1 MPVKHLS
8 ANCIPGSLTSYFL
21 IIINIHHF
29 IYIPLMFDESSLLSK
44 VQKSYADALLV
55 GLLLFLGPICL
66 ADTLVN
72 GPVFSIKWSK
82 ELSQFTASISKLK
95 KIKTYLLP
103 SQSKVRHQWSG
114 SDSGTNSEDKMCEG
128 AVPKLGTTIHI
139 TALDGIINVNSLFTL
154 AVFIGLA
161 WNPHDLNNSLATDTN
176 CFAKPKVAEDLV
188 AFHVYS
194 FSCFL
199 FSSLIALCLKQAIR
213 LAKSAHH
220 FPTIYSLDLA
230 QINKNA
236 LRVGYLVSAA
246 GSVCG
251 SVFLMLALINVV
263 QIKLGIL
270 GCGSKH
276 TYGAVI
282 PLVIF
287 VPLGL
292 LINVCTI
299 FYAFTR

>member
-1 MPVKHLS
+1 MLCGRF
-8 ANCIPGSLTSYFL
+8 AGILL
-21 IIINIHHF
+21 QR
-29 IYIPLMFDESSLLSK
+29 LSLLAQF
-44 VQKSYADALLV
+44 VWAYTLL
-55 GLLLFLGPICL
+55 
-66 ADTLVN
+66 N
-72 GPVFSIKWSK
+72 GPFFKVNRP
-82 ELSQFTASISKLK
+82 LRQFIASISKPK

-114 SDSGTNSEDKMCEG
+114 SDSGTNNSGDKMCEG

-292 LINVCTI
+292 LINVCTV

>member
-1 MPVKHLS
+1 MS
-8 ANCIPGSLTSYFL
+8 
-21 IIINIHHF
+21 
-29 IYIPLMFDESSLLSK
+29 
-44 VQKSYADALLV
+44 
-55 GLLLFLGPICL
+55 
-66 ADTLVN
+66 
-72 GPVFSIKWSK
+72 
-82 ELSQFTASISKLK
+82 
-95 KIKTYLLP
+95 
-103 SQSKVRHQWSG
+103 
-114 SDSGTNSEDKMCEG
+114 EG

-139 TALDGIINVNSLFTL
+139 TALDGIINVNSLFTF

-161 WNPHDLNNSLATDTN
+161 WNPHDQGNSLSDNQSCIAG
-176 CFAKPKVAEDLV
+176 PKVAEDLV

-213 LAKSAHH
+213 LAKSAH
-220 FPTIYSLDLA
+220 FPTVFSVDLA
-230 QINKNA
+230 LINRNA

-251 SVFLMLALINVV
+251 SVCLMLALINMV
-263 QIKLGIL
+263 QIKLGVF

-292 LINVCTI
+292 LIYVCTV